1 MPIRPATSRRTD
13 ALRRAVVLGALTF
26 VAACNSE
33 DEGGNSDAFAVR
45 NSAVALASGNSP
57 LVGSGVWLGFLLSE
71 AAQGSG
77 GSDYNQDGD
86 TIDSIVT
93 RINTDTASR
102 AILDVA
108 AQELAFARQTLFM
121 LVSEAADARDWN
133 GDMDV
138 SDRVLLYVRPSEST
152 PTFLDTVSSATS
164 MAAIGGTVVYA
175 AEAAPAGA
183 METNLRLTT
192 VASNGAA
199 PSAPATILTG
209 SDPNND
215 GISYRVTGRDGNV
228 VFLRA
233 DEAVDGDLN
242 GDGDATDANIF
253 AVLDAG
259 EATPTAINSGLA
271 ISAESTPTAVPI
283 SGGGEW
289 LVAFLVDEMAEG
301 ESLNDPALFA
311 LAWAPPNCAS
321 ADADL
326 DDHVLHWFQLTD
338 LAMGTAAVNTGLI
351 GASTA
356 TAYAHREEFVGVVMP
371 ESDQGA
377 ALCNLNGD
385 GDDSDDVF
393 RWVDASNPA
402 ATPLPVTSTSRLI
415 AINGDIPGGSG
426 GVVRL
431 DDAWVIV
438 VDESADGRDWTG
450 DGQQDREVVLAHNP
464 ASSGQGWNAQHGS
477 ETPTRPIGVS
487 WMSEDPGS
495 GSRMLA
501 GLLEASVTSD
511 LNVDGDQLDAVPT
524 LPEVVTENRLS
535 FPGVGIASAAT
546 NAGIVVEQN
555 VGYHRVSEAA
565 QGNLDLN
572 GDGDAID
579 MVLVR
584 FSLVGAFPS
593 TTMATLNTVTRTAV
607 EFAEGQAEFGAFVCE
622 EAEQGVDFN
631 SDGDTDD
638 FVVRYFELP

>member
-13 ALRRAVVLGALTF
+13 ALRRAVVLGALTLI
-26 VAACNSE
+26 AACNSE

-45 NSAVALASGNSP
+45 NSGVALASGNSP

-71 AAQGSG
+71 AAQGATG
-77 GSDYNQDGD
+77 ADYNQDGD

-93 RINTDTASR
+93 RINTDTTSR
-102 AILDVA
+102 TILDVA
-108 AQELAFARQTLFM
+108 AEEIAFARQTLFM
-121 LVSEAADARDWN
+121 IVNEAADVRDWN
-133 GDMDV
+133 GDTDV

-175 AEAAPAGA
+175 AQDAPTAS
-183 METNLRLTT
+183 METNLRFTE
-192 VASNGAA
+192 VATNGDV
-199 PSAPATILTG
+199 PSAPAMILTG
-209 SDPNND
+209 TDPNND
-215 GISYRVTGRDGNV
+215 GISYRVTGDDGDV
-228 VFLRA
+228 VFLLA
-233 DEAVDGDLN
+233 DETLDGDLN
-242 GDGDATDANIF
+242 DDGDATDANIF

-259 EATPTAINSGLA
+259 EVAPTAINSGLA
-271 ISAESTPTAVPI
+271 ISAGSTPTAVPI

-301 ESLNDPALFA
+301 ASLNDPSLFSM
-311 LAWAPPNCAS
+311 AWAPPNCAS

-351 GASTA
+351 GAATA

-371 ESDQGA
+371 EDAQGS

-402 ATPLPVTSTSRLI
+402 ATPLPVNSTSRLI
-415 AINGDIPGGSG
+415 AINGNIPGGSG

-431 DDAWVIV
+431 GDAWVIV
-438 VDESADGRDWTG
+438 VNESADGRDWTG
-450 DGQQDREVVLAHNP
+450 DGVQNREVVLAHNP
-464 ASSGQGWNAQHGS
+464 GISSQSWNAQHGS
-477 ETPTRPIGVS
+477 SSPTRPIGVS

-495 GSRMLA
+495 TTRMLA
-501 GLLEASVTSD
+501 GLRESSVSND
-511 LNVDGDQLDAVPT
+511 LNLDGDQADAVPT
-524 LPEVVTENRLS
+524 LPELVSTNRLS
-535 FPGVGIASAAT
+535 FPGVGVASAAS

-565 QGNLDLN
+565 QGNQDLN

-579 MVLVR
+579 MVLQR

-593 TTMATLNTVTRTAV
+593 ITMATLNTVTRPAV
-607 EFAEGQAEFGAFVCE
+607 EFADGQAEFGAFVCE
-622 EAEQGVDFN
+622 EAEQGIDFN